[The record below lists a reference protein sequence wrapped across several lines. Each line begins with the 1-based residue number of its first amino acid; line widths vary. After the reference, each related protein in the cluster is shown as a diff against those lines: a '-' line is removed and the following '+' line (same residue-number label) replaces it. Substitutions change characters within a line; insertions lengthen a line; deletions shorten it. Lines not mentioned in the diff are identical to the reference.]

1 MADDCNETL
10 RELYGY
16 LDGELTP
23 EHRRELQQH
32 IDDCSPC
39 LEAYDFEL
47 ELRMVVRRHCVEQ
60 VPESLRRRIA
70 EALDQPAPGAS
81 A

>member
-10 RELYGY
+10 RELYGF

-23 EHRRELQQH
+23 ENRQHLQQH

-39 LEAYDFEL
+39 LAAYDFEL
-47 ELRMVVRRHCVEQ
+47 ELRMVIRRRCVEQ
-60 VPESLRRRIA
+60 VPESLRRKIA
-70 EALDQPAPGAS
+70 EALGEPAPGS
-81 A
+81 

>member
-23 EHRRELQQH
+23 ETREHLQQH

-47 ELRMVVRRHCVEQ
+47 ELRMVIRKRCVEQ
-60 VPESLRRRIA
+60 VPESLRRKIA
-70 EALDQPAPGAS
+70 EALGEPAPGS
-81 A
+81 